1 MTTPETT
8 TPFTGA
14 ALPEVAKVPEDFSN
28 KRGMNHFSERALST
42 IIQQAILSV
51 PGVVQRSS
59 GLEKITGRSYPR
71 FNIDADEPTD
81 SVSIDSTIAVTW
93 PSPVTAVAET
103 VRDTVRTWVT
113 RLTGITNV
121 SVNVAVGPVVN
132 APTRVQMN
140 HLLSF
145 GLEPTPVPVRYTE
158 TTPVSPTVKPQKG
171 LRPIDRGHLPELM
184 PIDPGREVT
193 LRAIDAGTIPEAWV
207 PDIPAPRFVR
217 PTSLPNAKP
226 VLSVMAPQPV
236 TPATPRVKKPARVV
250 SPRTPQPVQAISPTV
265 KKPRPLIHPSI
276 AETRVRPVKTLAPIQ
291 PVPVRT
297 PPPIRVISPR
307 IMSRDVPAAQ
317 PRVKQQALKPI
328 TISKSRVKEVL
339 NNERGRHNLH

>member
-226 VLSVMAPQPV
+226 VPLRHGSTAGHAGYATREEAGTGGVAPHASTGAGNFTHREEAASAYPPV
-236 TPATPRVKKPARVV
+236 HRGNQGTAGENARTDPARSRAHAATHPCHLAADYVAG
-250 SPRTPQPVQAISPTV
+250 RACGAAAHETAGAQA
-265 KKPRPLIHPSI
+265 H
-276 AETRVRPVKTLAPIQ
+276 
-291 PVPVRT
+291 
-297 PPPIRVISPR
+297 
-307 IMSRDVPAAQ
+307 
-317 PRVKQQALKPI
+317 
-328 TISKSRVKEVL
+328 
-339 NNERGRHNLH
+339 HH